1 MMDRPLAPAACF
13 TTELKF
19 VALASGVLYLD
30 ALRVVDLNTQ
40 DTTDIRELP
49 DIVAVEQEEQE

>member
-1 MMDRPLAPAACF
+1 MDRPLAPAACF

-30 ALRVVDLNTQ
+30 SLRVIDLNTQ

-49 DIVAVEQEEQE
+49 DIVAIDQEEH